1 MPKLHLTTDEAAAL
15 KRKRARNKAWNT
27 AIMAAVETVKKRT
40 KGAGADPLQLDTLHK
55 VLGDLRRM
63 IR

>member
-1 MPKLHLTTDEAAAL
+1 MPKLTLTKAEAAAIT
-15 KRKRARNKAWNT
+15 RKRARDKAWNT

-40 KGAGADPLQLDTLHK
+40 KANPDPMALDTLHS

>member
-1 MPKLHLTTDEAAAL
+1 MPKVTLTTKEAATLAA
-15 KRKRARNKAWNT
+15 KRKRDKAWNT

-40 KGAGADPLQLDTLHK
+40 KGNADPLQLDTLHK